1 MRYQRPIYLVKEV
14 IPMTVS
20 VFAPKNRKALG
31 GRGRAVLA
39 GLVIQLCVGIIY
51 LWSVFKVP
59 IMNTFGWN
67 LASANMV
74 SSIMMFAF
82 VLGNLLGGYL
92 QDRTNPRR
100 IATIGCLM
108 FSGGIFA
115 TALLTARTI
124 PLIYLTYG
132 VVSGLGSGFAYGSVI
147 SCIQKWFPNKCGFA
161 SGLAVSA
168 FGLSTVVFGPVSQW
182 LMNRFES
189 GNVLRM
195 VGGELTPVT
204 TYNFTAVFAILAGAF
219 FLVTMA
225 ACAFLRLPPATLVIP
240 AKEKRPGA
248 QRDLTP
254 RELVRTPAFWLITL
268 NIFFINGAW
277 NLIVPLIKDLGIAR
291 GLTTEAAVLTV
302 SLTGLF
308 SAGGRLIMATVSDK
322 IGRIPAILILAGTT
336 FLCAVALIGAGG
348 ALYSIAVVLIAFGQG
363 GPSAIHPAIVTDIY
377 GPTFSGTNYGFAML
391 ALGASS
397 VVFNAISNLLQSWTG
412 GYTATFVM
420 AAGAS
425 LMPMLLMQLLKRQER
440 KHSNQ
445 TAMRPADTFV
455 A

>member
-1 MRYQRPIYLVKEV
+1 
-14 IPMTVS
+14 MTVS

-195 VGGELTPVT
+195 VGSELTPVT

-225 ACAFLRLPPATLVIP
+225 ACAFLRLPPATLVTP